1 VGTNIKMK
9 KNPSGIQAAD
19 LGRNNYRA
27 ARGAVIQSLH
37 RGLSIL
43 ELIAGNPAGLTMAE
57 VSRQIGLHTSTT
69 FHLMRTLAALGYL
82 TQEDGT
88 KLYRVGPRVFQ
99 LAASAWSEVQ
109 LFNLATP
116 ILAEMA
122 QQTGETSHLAIL
134 DRGEAIVI
142 HKIDGSSPVRLS
154 ERVGYPRPPHCT
166 AIGKVLV
173 AHLPEAELKAF
184 LDTADLKAY
193 TPKTVT
199 SAALLQQEMDRVR
212 RQGYAFDDE
221 EFAQGIRCLAAP
233 VRSFTGQVVA
243 AIGISGP
250 VWRVSLDRV
259 AELTEVVRLMAHR
272 LSQHLGHP
280 DQSKTTEARPVRP

>member
-1 VGTNIKMK
+1 ME
-9 KNPSGIQAAD
+9 KNRSVIGATD
-19 LGRNNYRA
+19 LAQNAYRPA
-27 ARGAVIQSLH
+27 KGPVIQSLH

-43 ELIAGNPAGLTMAE
+43 EVIARNPAGVTMAE
-57 VSRQIGLHTSTT
+57 VSRQVGLHTSTT
-69 FHLMRTLAALGYL
+69 FHLMRTLAALGYV
-82 TQEDGT
+82 TQDDGT
-88 KLYRVGPRVFQ
+88 RHYRVGPRVFQ

-142 HKIDGSSPVRLS
+142 NRIDGSGPVRLS

-184 LDTADLKAY
+184 LDTAELKAY

-199 SAALLQQEMDRVR
+199 SAALLQPELERVR
-212 RQGYAFDDE
+212 RQGYALDDE

-250 VWRVSLDRV
+250 LWRVSLDRV
-259 AELTEVVRLMAHR
+259 ADLTGVVRIMAHR

-280 DQSKTTEARPVRP
+280 DHSKTTEARPTRP